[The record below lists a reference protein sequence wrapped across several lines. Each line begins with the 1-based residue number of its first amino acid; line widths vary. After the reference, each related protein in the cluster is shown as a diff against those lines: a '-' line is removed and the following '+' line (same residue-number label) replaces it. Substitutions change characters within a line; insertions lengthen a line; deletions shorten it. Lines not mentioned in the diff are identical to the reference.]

1 MLLGRMT
8 VVTNIDAA
16 SQGTA
21 HSVAVVTLVTKL
33 VTRSGIV
40 LTIENNGNSN
50 LRHSR
55 GVPQR
60 DRHELV

>member
-1 MLLGRMT
+1 MIAT
-8 VVTNIDAA
+8 VNKVITDQA
-16 SQGTA
+16 TA
-21 HSVAVVTLVTKL
+21 HSVAVAILVTKL

-40 LTIENNGNSN
+40 LTVENNGNNN

-55 GVPQR
+55 GVPQK